1 MDNFVFEK
9 DIHRG
14 DVYWC
19 EFCYGVG
26 SEQIG
31 KRPAVVVSNDK
42 CNEFSHTITVVP
54 LTSAVKKKLPTH
66 AVVRATSKTS
76 IALAEQVFTVDKDRV
91 GDYINHCTE
100 NEMEWIDKCLKI
112 QLGVYDY
119 ETEVRNRTHPDG
131 VKVISRG
138 YQFFR
143 KKCECCGAKYEYTF
157 DYIVG
162 EHDETKCPECGFRNI
177 HSSELGVECVG
188 D

>member
-1 MDNFVFEK
+1 MDNGFVERQ
-9 DIHRG
+9 IRRG
-14 DVYWC
+14 EVYWC
-19 EFCYGVG
+19 EFVYGVG
-26 SEQIG
+26 GEQIG
-31 KRPAVVVSNDK
+31 NRPVVIVSNDK
-42 CNEFSHTITVVP
+42 CNEFSMTVTVVP
-54 LTSAVKKKLPTH
+54 ITSAVKKKLPTH
-66 AVVRATSKTS
+66 SIIRATSKTS
-76 IALAEQVFTVDKDRV
+76 VVLAEQVCTVDKQRI
-91 GDYINHCTE
+91 GTYINSCTE

-119 ETEVRNRTHPDG
+119 ETKTRNRTYPDG

-177 HSSELGVECVG
+177 HSSELGVEYVE